1 MRIDPPEGAPK
12 PFMLGLAANIAKL
25 TVEER
30 LMIRAAGIQ
39 WLRTN
44 SFSFDQELFLKG
56 EEQPTRFLEFK
67 AHLAELRK
75 EGFRVM
81 GITPGPRNLPA
92 NAGVPGSTAYLENY
106 RRMCGYLAAEF
117 RGLIDFWQVA
127 NELDIWIFRAGL
139 SLQQSVDFLKAGITG
154 VKEADKRLKVGINIT
169 LFPSLPGEVDGN
181 TDQHEGITIA
191 KGVYQD
197 SGLDLDYAGF
207 DSYPGT
213 WRQGGPDSWE
223 DYLDAFYELTGKPVI
238 IQEFGY
244 SSEGG
249 LMNAEEISRGAYPC
263 EVKKWKF
270 SWRGGHT
277 PEIQAQFIDETF
289 RILAGKPFVIGA
301 TYYRWNDPET
311 CWQCGQ
317 ADCPAETAWGLVDKN
332 RNPKPSYHAFKSA
345 VQKYFPDS
353 TGCHV
358 LNSGQSD

>member
-1 MRIDPPEGAPK
+1 MIGVAAGIA
-12 PFMLGLAANIAKL
+12 GLPS
-25 TVEER
+25 EER
-30 LMIRAAGIQ
+30 LMIRAAGIR
-39 WLRTN
+39 WLRTGG
-44 SFSFDQELFLKG
+44 FSFDQEMFLKG
-56 EEQPTRFLEFK
+56 EEQPVRFQAFK
-67 AHLAELRK
+67 AHLAELRR
-75 EGFRVM
+75 EGFQIM
-81 GITPGPRNLPA
+81 GLTPGPHIFPA
-92 NAGVPGSTAYLENY
+92 NAGVPGSMAYLDNY
-106 RRMCGYLAAEF
+106 RRMCACLAQEF
-117 RGLIDFWQVA
+117 HGLIDFWQVA

-154 VKEADKRLKVGINIT
+154 VKEADKQLKVGINIT

-181 TDQHEGITIA
+181 TDQHEGLFIA
-191 KGVYQD
+191 KGIYRD

-213 WRQGGPDSWE
+213 WRRGGPDSWE
-223 DYLDAFYELTGKPVI
+223 EYLDAFYELTGKPVI

-244 SSEGG
+244 SSEGE

-277 PEIQAQFIDETF
+277 PEIQAQFIEETF

-301 TYYRWNDPET
+301 TYYRWNDPES

-317 ADCPAETAWGLVDKN
+317 ADCPAETAWGLVDRN

-353 TGCHV
+353 TGCPV
-358 LNSGQSD
+358 LNSSQSD